1 MMSRPFEINQEELQ
15 LIKDDV
21 LLRSLWQYRE
31 ALEKLDGHNPEMA
44 SKFAEMVEQYEAEAE
59 RRGLEA

>member
-1 MMSRPFEINQEELQ
+1 MSRPFEINPEELQ

-31 ALEKLDGHNPEMA
+31 ALEKLDGHDPEIA
-44 SKFAEMVEQYEAEAE
+44 SKFAEMVEQYETEAK
-59 RRGLEA
+59 RRGLDF